1 LWYNDLNFMPIQELA
16 RVIDNKE
23 VAKEHYKLTFSSNY
37 ITSHAEPGQ
46 FVQIRCAN
54 STDPLL
60 RRPFSI
66 HKINKESKEIEIIYR
81 VIGKGTKIISNLQ
94 IGTYVDVLGPLG
106 SGFKVSEKKQVAV
119 FVGGGCGIAP
129 LFAAAEEAKKHVK
142 AVYAVIGVNHRD
154 GVLCESDFKA
164 LGAET
169 IVTTDDG
176 SYGRKGVASDI
187 LLELLSSKLREQDS
201 IIFACGPKPMLKA
214 VTEIASQFKI
224 DCQLSLD
231 EWMACGIGACKGCAA
246 ETTSGYK
253 MVCKDGPV
261 FDSKEIKWR

>member
-1 LWYNDLNFMPIQELA
+1 MPIQELA

-23 VAKEHYKLTFSSNY
+23 VAREHYKLTFSSNY
-37 ITSHAEPGQ
+37 ISSHAEPGQ
-46 FVQIRCAN
+46 FVNIRCSN

-66 HKINKESKEIEIIYR
+66 HRINKDDKTIEIIYR
-81 VIGKGTKIISNLQ
+81 VIGKGTKLISLLQ
-94 IGTYVDVLGPLG
+94 IGSFIDVLGPLG
-106 SGFKVSEKKQVAV
+106 SGFKIDKSKQIAV

-129 LFAAAEEAKKHVK
+129 LHAAAEEAKKHIK
-142 AVYAVIGVNHRD
+142 AVYAVIGANTRNE
-154 GVLCESDFKA
+154 VLCEADFKK

-176 SYGRKGVASDI
+176 SYGRKGMASDI
-187 LLELLSSKLREQDS
+187 LLELLSSKVQAQNS
-201 IIFACGPKPMLKA
+201 VVFACGPKPMLKA
-214 VTEIASQFKI
+214 VTEISAQFKI

-231 EWMACGIGACKGCAA
+231 EWMACGIGACKGCAVK
-246 ETTSGYK
+246 TKSGYK

-261 FDSKEIKWR
+261 FNSKEIRWQ